1 MTVDPSLIRRAA
13 RGAMFAKSA
22 EWYDAIYA
30 WKDYKREA
38 ERLHTLIQH
47 HARRHTATLLD
58 VACGTGQH
66 LSHLKTHYAVEGL
79 DLDEAMLA
87 LARKRHP
94 DVMFHHA
101 DMVGFDLDRQF
112 DVVVCLF
119 SAIAY
124 ARSVP
129 RLEQTLGN
137 MSRHVRPGGLVI
149 VEPFIRPDR
158 FIPHHV
164 AALFVDQPG
173 LKIARIN
180 VSTVEDGIAA
190 LPFHY
195 LVGTP
200 QGVEYFTERHE
211 LALFSHEEYLGALGA
226 AGLEVAYDE
235 EGLMGRGLYI
245 GILQDIM
252 PRPQT
257 GRGVR
262 P

>member
-1 MTVDPSLIRRAA
+1 MHIRRTTFTIDPSLIRRAA

-47 HARRHTATLLD
+47 HARRHAATLLD

-66 LSHLKTHYAVEGL
+66 LSHLKAHYAVEGL

-94 DVMFHHA
+94 DVVFHHA
-101 DMVGFDLDRQF
+101 DMVGFDLGRQF

-129 RLEQTLGN
+129 RLEQALGN

-149 VEPFIRPDR
+149 VEPFIRPDQ
-158 FIPHHV
+158 FLPDHV
-164 AALFVDQPG
+164 AALFV
-173 LKIARIN
+173 
-180 VSTVEDGIAA
+180 
-190 LPFHY
+190 
-195 LVGTP
+195 GTP
-200 QGVEYFTERHE
+200 QGVVCFTERHE
-211 LALFSHEEYLGALGA
+211 LALFSHEEYLAAFGA
-226 AGLEVAYDE
+226 ARLEVVYDE

-245 GILQDIM
+245 GILGSGS
-252 PRPQT
+252 T
-257 GRGVR
+257 G
-262 P
+262 